1 MLADSRLPVPEGES
15 FSWSELGELLR
26 FLPALAGVM
35 SEFESID
42 DYAESGS
49 RWKKAILWIVGILVV
64 VGALGSIGQLIGT
77 GWFGHR
83 SILYGRGELYV
94 LNMSD
99 RERQVVVDG
108 RPPVEILAH
117 NATVVELI
125 GGTSQVDIQ
134 DKAGNVV
141 ESYQITTKNS
151 HALLNIS
158 DDTCLIVADMS
169 AFYGGGG
176 EKKLTYRAQL
186 KPDQKVYVPDSTNVV
201 WPRKSL
207 QLQVK
212 SGAGPATWIELIAC
226 SLFDEPE
233 ILDGLMHLRLEE
245 RMSKTLPGSESE
257 TGF

>member
-1 MLADSRLPVPEGES
+1 
-15 FSWSELGELLR
+15 
-26 FLPALAGVM
+26 M
-35 SEFESID
+35 SEFESLD

-201 WPRKSL
+201 WPRRSL

-233 ILDGLMHLRLEE
+233 VLDGLMHLRLEE